1 LTIPLEG
8 GTLAMMRSTATRR
21 TPRHAFTLVEIL
33 VAIGILVLLA
43 AIATPVA
50 LNALKSAQA
59 SALKMEVNG
68 LADAIEQYRSKY
80 GDYPPDGS
88 NWTILERHCRKA
100 FPQILETE
108 LNLLRRDRLTSLNY
122 KGPGFPSADS
132 EIDFRVM
139 SPAEALVFFLG
150 GFSSNPQ
157 RPFTG
162 PGGPFALVPGSTTAY
177 QYNPARENA
186 FFEFNSGQ
194 LTLTTS
200 SFGGQTV
207 TVSNDE
213 SRFQMGDAANG
224 LPEIDDLL
232 PVYLDKYQRAPI
244 VYFDSRTYAIPDPL
258 GTGAAIVYVNR
269 ISSPQFGTAVP
280 YLSDEMNTT
289 IAPSQNYFQNK
300 QSFQIVSAGLD
311 GIYSDALG
319 VFTSKSTPNIGVGD
333 LQVYQRGMKTAS
345 KSTSNTYDN
354 TSNFSDMA
362 RLGDVARKATVS
374 D

>member
-1 LTIPLEG
+1 
-8 GTLAMMRSTATRR
+8 MMRSTATRR
-21 TPRHAFTLVEIL
+21 APRHAFTLVEIL

-59 SALKMEVNG
+59 SAVKMEVNG

-100 FPQILETE
+100 FPQILQTE
-108 LNLLRRDRLTSLNY
+108 LNLLRRDILSQPPYNY
-122 KGPGFPSADS
+122 QNFNTPFPASDL
-132 EIDFRVM
+132 EDFRVM

-162 PGGPFALVPGSTTAY
+162 PGGPFVLAPGTTAVF

-186 FFEFNSGQ
+186 FYEFNSGQ
-194 LTLTTS
+194 LSLTTTPYN
-200 SFGGQTV
+200 GNPITI
-207 TVSNDE
+207 SNDE
-213 SRFQMGDAANG
+213 SRFQCSDSANN
-224 LPEIDDLL
+224 LPDRPDLL

-244 VYFDSRTYAIPDPL
+244 VYFDSRTYLIPDPN
-258 GTGAAIVYVNR
+258 GTGIAGNYYINR
-269 ISSPQFGTAVP
+269 ISSQQFGTAVP
-280 YLSDEMNTT
+280 YLSDELNTT
-289 IAPSQNYFQNK
+289 VAPSQFYFQNK

-311 GIYSDALG
+311 GIYSDAMG
-319 VFTSKSTPNIGVGD
+319 IFSSKSTPAIGIGD
-333 LQVYQRGMKTAS
+333 LQRYQLNLSS

>member
-1 LTIPLEG
+1 
-8 GTLAMMRSTATRR
+8 MMRSNRSRQAA
-21 TPRHAFTLVEIL
+21 RHAFTLVEIL

-100 FPQILETE
+100 FPQILQTE
-108 LNLLRRDRLTSLNY
+108 LNLLRRDILASLNY
-122 KGPGFPSADS
+122 TGPAIPSADL
-132 EIDFRVM
+132 EGFRAM
-139 SPAEALVFFLG
+139 NPAEALVFFLG
-150 GFSSNPQ
+150 GFSRNPQ

-186 FFEFNSGQ
+186 FYEFNSGQ
-194 LTLTTS
+194 LTLTQTA
-200 SFGGQTV
+200 FGNATV

-213 SRFQMGDAANG
+213 SRFQTGTSSQGDPN
-224 LPEIDDLL
+224 DLL

-244 VYFDSRTYAIPDPL
+244 VYFDSRTYAIPDPNA
-258 GTGAAIVYVNR
+258 TGNSVIYVNR
-269 ISSPQFGTAVP
+269 VSSPQFGTAVP
-280 YLSDEMNTT
+280 YLSDELNTT

-319 VFTSKSTPNIGVGD
+319 VFTSTSTPNIGTGD
-333 LQVYQRGMKTAS
+333 LQVYQRNMKTAS

-362 RLGDVARKATVS
+362 RLGDVARKSLTS

>member
-1 LTIPLEG
+1 
-8 GTLAMMRSTATRR
+8 
-21 TPRHAFTLVEIL
+21 
-33 VAIGILVLLA
+33 
-43 AIATPVA
+43 
-50 LNALKSAQA
+50 
-59 SALKMEVNG
+59 
-68 LADAIEQYRSKY
+68 
-80 GDYPPDGS
+80 
-88 NWTILERHCRKA
+88 
-100 FPQILETE
+100 
-108 LNLLRRDRLTSLNY
+108 
-122 KGPGFPSADS
+122 
-132 EIDFRVM
+132 
-139 SPAEALVFFLG
+139 LG

-157 RPFTG
+157 RPFSG
-162 PGGPFALVPGSTTAY
+162 PGGPFALVPGSTSAY

-186 FFEFNSGQ
+186 FYEFNSGQ
-194 LTLTTS
+194 LTLTTTS
-200 SFGGQTV
+200 YGGQTV

-213 SRFQMGDAANG
+213 SRFQMGDSANG
-224 LPEIDDLL
+224 LPEVNDLL
-232 PVYLDKYQRAPI
+232 PVYLEKYQRAPI
-244 VYFDSRTYAIPDPL
+244 VYFDSRTYAIPDPN
-258 GTGAAIVYVNR
+258 GTGTGYTYVNR
-269 ISSPQFGTAVP
+269 VSSPQFGTAVP

-319 VFTSKSTPNIGVGD
+319 IFSSKSTPNIGVGD